1 MDVCIMEVWL
11 KRSNGKKIEGSRGKL
26 LLRFMLEDN
35 RFVFHLS
42 FAFYVVEWAFWYLV
56 QHFAHAV
63 F

>member
-1 MDVCIMEVWL
+1 MEVWL
-11 KRSNGKKIEGSRGKL
+11 KLSNVKKIEGSRGKL
-26 LLRFMLEDN
+26 LRFMLEDS

-42 FAFYVVEWAFWYLV
+42 LAFSVVEWAFWYLV